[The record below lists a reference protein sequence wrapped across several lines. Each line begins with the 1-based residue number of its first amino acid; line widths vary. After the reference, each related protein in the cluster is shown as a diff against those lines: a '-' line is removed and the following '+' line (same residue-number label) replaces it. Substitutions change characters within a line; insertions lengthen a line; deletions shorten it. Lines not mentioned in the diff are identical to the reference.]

1 MALHQHI
8 PSIINLA
15 GEYVRIWYPN
25 QPKTCQNCG
34 SPDHLVNHCT
44 SVRCFNCK
52 RPGHCLESC
61 EEGCKCTVCK
71 SEDHHLAECPF
82 VFLSAN
88 VDTTPK
94 EQTEEEKLKDK
105 ESNKEKLEQAK
116 KKREAAEK
124 HHAEMQM
131 KTTKASDDG

>member
-1 MALHQHI
+1 M
-8 PSIINLA
+8 
-15 GEYVRIWYPN
+15 
-25 QPKTCQNCG
+25 
-34 SPDHLVNHCT
+34 
-44 SVRCFNCK
+44 
-52 RPGHCLESC
+52 
-61 EEGCKCTVCK
+61 
-71 SEDHHLAECPF
+71 AECPF